1 MVTPADL
8 IIRARR
14 DLVSP
19 IPARKAEDEGGCGV
33 VGLAATVPVR
43 GYHILCPVE
52 QMHNRGNGKGGGV
65 AAVGLVPEQMRVPA
79 EILKDHYLL
88 QVAYLDESAR
98 PDVERE
104 FVHPHFDVPTAY
116 AVESLEEH
124 ASLGLDV
131 KPPLVWRY
139 FARVKPDVFRVFVK
153 EKRLEGLDAR
163 QAEDEFVFHST
174 YRLNDK
180 C

>member
-19 IPARKAEDEGGCGV
+19 VSARKAEDEGGCGA
-33 VGLAATVPVR
+33 VGLASTVPVR

-79 EILKDHYLL
+79 HILKSHNLL
-88 QVAYLDESAR
+88 QIACLDEASR
-98 PDVERE
+98 PEVERE
-104 FVHPHFDVPTAY
+104 LVHRHFDV
-116 AVESLEEH
+116 
-124 ASLGLDV
+124 
-131 KPPLVWRY
+131 
-139 FARVKPDVFRVFVK
+139 
-153 EKRLEGLDAR
+153 
-163 QAEDEFVFHST
+163 
-174 YRLNDK
+174 
-180 C
+180 